1 MAKRNSPGPDSG
13 DFNQDVDEAIDNWGA
28 AALGIDPLLAS
39 FTSVAYAPVRPHV
52 PFYRFLH
59 YPDILDLR
67 KNGFE
72 LDEFVPTFDLLE
84 DARYSQ
90 AQEVHAMLHLRG
102 EDGGAGNPIWNPKR
116 ARQIE
121 FQVRAA
127 LHRYGSG
134 EVPTLLR
141 RIIGRAF
148 PGESISHLSIDLI
161 HVFFWAALAE
171 AARKYAWRDARLNFW
186 ADYLSYPVRAVG
198 FTKWSRAA
206 VAGTDGAAAA

>member
-1 MAKRNSPGPDSG
+1 MARRSD
-13 DFNQDVDEAIDNWGA
+13 DFNPDTDEAIDSWGA

-72 LDEFVPTFDLLE
+72 LDAFIPTFDLLE

-90 AQEVHAMLHLRG
+90 ALRVHSMLHLHQ
-102 EDGGAGNPIWNPKR
+102 DSPNPIWNPKR

-127 LHRYGSG
+127 LHRFGSG

-148 PGESISHLSIDLI
+148 PGESLSHLSIDLI

-171 AARKYAWRDARLNFW
+171 AARKYAWRDERLGFW
-186 ADYLSYPVRAVG
+186 ADYLAYPVKAVG
-198 FTKWSRAA
+198 FQRLVRVEPK
-206 VAGTDGAAAA
+206 

>member
-1 MAKRNSPGPDSG
+1 MGKRG
-13 DFNQDVDEAIDNWGA
+13 DENEPEVDEAIDTWGA

-59 YPDILDLR
+59 YPDVVDLR
-67 KNGFE
+67 KNGFALE
-72 LDEFVPTFDLLE
+72 VFVPTFDLLE
-84 DARYSQ
+84 DALYSQ
-90 AQEVHAMLHLRG
+90 ALQAHSMLHLHQ
-102 EDGGAGNPIWNPKR
+102 DNPNPIWNPKR

-121 FQVRAA
+121 FEVRAA

-161 HVFFWAALAE
+161 HIFFWAALAE
-171 AARKYAWRDARLNFW
+171 AARKYAWRDERLNYL
-186 ADYLSYPVRAVG
+186 ADYLAYPVRHIG
-198 FTKWSRAA
+198 FTKWSRA
-206 VAGTDGAAAA
+206 GAAA

>member
-1 MAKRNSPGPDSG
+1 MSKAAEPFEPDT
-13 DFNQDVDEAIDNWGA
+13 DEAIDAWGA

-72 LDEFVPTFDLLE
+72 LDAFIPTFDLLE
-84 DARYSQ
+84 DAKYSQ
-90 AQEVHAMLHLRG
+90 ALRVHSMLHLHQ
-102 EDGGAGNPIWNPKR
+102 ENPNPIWNPKR
-116 ARQIE
+116 AREVE

-148 PGESISHLSIDLI
+148 PGESLSHLSIDLI

-171 AARKYAWRDARLNFW
+171 AAKKYAWRDARLAFW
-186 ADYLSYPVRAVG
+186 ADYLAYPVRSVG
-198 FTKWSRAA
+198 FAKWSRTQEPPKAA
-206 VAGTDGAAAA
+206 